1 MAHHSSPAPDSHTP
15 AQQFF
20 ICKICRQAIAIE
32 TCKTDERGQPVH
44 EACYLDRLNSA
55 DMEP

>member
-1 MAHHSSPAPDSHTP
+1 MAHHSSTASDPREP

-32 TCKTDERGQPVH
+32 TCKTDEKGQPVH
-44 EACYLDRLNSA
+44 EACYLARLNSA